1 MNEERNKS
9 IIYAP
14 CSGEVIKLEDVPD
27 EVFSSGIMGEG
38 FAILPSD
45 SKFGSPAFGKVE
57 NAYKT
62 GHAYTIL
69 SNDGLDILIH
79 IGIDTVELDGEHFEK
94 RVESGDKVKKG
105 DVLAIADIDKIIEAG
120 FDPVCILVISNY
132 EKMQGSEIKY
142 GKCKLGDEIIKYTI
156 SN

>member
-1 MNEERNKS
+1 MNERNKS

-27 EVFSSGIMGEG
+27 EVFSSGIMGDG

-45 SKFGSPAFGKVE
+45 KKIASPTFGKVE

-105 DVLAIADIDKIIEAG
+105 DVLAIADIEKIKEVG

-132 EKMQGSEIKY
+132 EKMQGTEIKY

-156 SN
+156 